1 MLNKDGIRELAYL
14 VRVDEILPMNADR
27 LECAHIGGWNCVV
40 GKDEFKAGDIGVYF
54 EIDSKLPEVAPFN
67 EMEFLK
73 SKHYKIK
80 TQKIRGVYSQGL
92 LMPVSAFGWETS
104 SIVSLNGDWH
114 SAPTGVKINN
124 EWHKVDDESRFL
136 TACLGVTYA
145 VAEDNVRKSGK
156 LGKSG
161 KFLSAM
167 AHHPR
172 FAKSKVGRWL
182 AKREW
187 GRKLIAFLLYSKK
200 KQTGTDFP
208 SHFPYITVSDEER
221 IENCPYMLQYKEPL
235 IATEK
240 LDGTST
246 LFVLERKKRGK
257 FEFYVVSRHVRQLKP
272 DQECYHESNIYWEM
286 ALKYDVENHLKQ
298 YLLDNPELEYVG
310 LQGESVGNVQGNP
323 LKLSENEFYGYNFIR
338 SDVGRISSLKGKEIL
353 EGWRMKWVPIL
364 DTNWINPDT
373 MEEMKAAA
381 TAKSVVNPSVLREGV
396 VYRSEKD
403 NTISFKNVSPEY
415 LLKHG
420 Q

>member
-14 VRVDEILPMNADR
+14 VRVDEVLPMNADR
-27 LECAHIGGWNCVV
+27 RECARIGGWNCVV
-40 GKDEFKAGDIGVYF
+40 GKGEFKAGDIGVYF

-73 SKHYKIK
+73 SKHYRIK

-92 LMPVSAFGWETS
+92 LMPISAFGWT
-104 SIVSLNGDWH
+104 VD
-114 SAPTGVKINN
+114 SAQFCGGAEFV
-124 EWHKVDDESRFL
+124 VDEKGNQHFVEDESRFL
-136 TACLGVTYA
+136 TARLGVTYA

-172 FAKSKVGRWL
+172 FAKSRVGRWL

-187 GRKLIAFLLYSKK
+187 GRKLIAFFFYSKK

-257 FEFYVVSRHVRQLKP
+257 FEFYVVSRHVRQLSS
-272 DQECYHESNIYWEM
+272 DQKTYHESNIYWEM

-298 YLLDNPELEYVG
+298 YLLDNPELDYVG

-323 LKLSENEFYGYNFIR
+323 LKLSTNEFYGYNFIR

-353 EGWRMKWVPIL
+353 EGWGMKWVPIL

-373 MEEMKAAA
+373 MEEMKTAA

>member
-1 MLNKDGIRELAYL
+1 MLNKDGVRELAYL
-14 VRVDEILPMNADR
+14 VYVDEIVPMDADR
-27 LECAHIGGWNCVV
+27 LECARVGGWNCVV
-40 GKDEFKAGDIGVYF
+40 GKGEFKKGDIGVYF
-54 EIDSKLPEVAPFN
+54 EIDSKLPEVAPFS

-73 SKHYKIK
+73 SKHYAIK
-80 TQKIRGVYSQGL
+80 SQKIRKVVSQGL
-92 LMPVSAFGWETS
+92 LMPVSAFGWT
-104 SIVSLNGDWH
+104 VD
-114 SAPTGVKINN
+114 SAQFCGGIEFV
-124 EWHKVDDESRFL
+124 VDEKGNQHFVEDGSRFL
-136 TACLGVTYA
+136 TTLLGVTYNRT
-145 VAEDNVRKSGK
+145 EDQIRKSKPGK
-156 LGKSG
+156 GA

-167 AHHPR
+167 AHHPK
-172 FAKSKVGRWL
+172 FAKSRIGRWL
-182 AKREW
+182 AKRAW
-187 GRKLIAFLLYSKK
+187 GRKLIEMFLYSKK
-200 KQTGTDFP
+200 AQSARDFP
-208 SHFPYITVSDEER
+208 SHFPFIKVSDEER
-221 IENCPYMLQYKEPL
+221 IENCPQMLQYKEPL

-257 FEFYVVSRHVRQLKP
+257 FEFYVVSRHVRQLTS
-272 DQECYHESNIYWEM
+272 DQETYHESNIYWEM

-323 LKLSENEFYGYNFIR
+323 LKLSENEFDGYNFIR
-338 SDVGRISSLKGKEIL
+338 SDVGRISSLSGKKIL
-353 EGWRMKWVPIL
+353 ESWGMKWVPIL
-364 DTNWINPDT
+364 DTNWVNPDT

-403 NTISFKNVSPEY
+403 NTISFKNVSSEY